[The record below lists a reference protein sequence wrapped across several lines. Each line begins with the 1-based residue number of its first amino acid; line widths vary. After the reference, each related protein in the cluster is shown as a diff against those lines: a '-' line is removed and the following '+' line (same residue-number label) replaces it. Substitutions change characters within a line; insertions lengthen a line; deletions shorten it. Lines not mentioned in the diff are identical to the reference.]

1 MRLGH
6 AAGHEGGQGQLLE
19 DHPVFRFPLLEQ
31 VFADS
36 MDRHVEDA
44 QGIRLIG
51 VERFLVRGGP
61 ARVGGIAGLEGVGP
75 LAATL
80 DFPQAVQGM
89 VSGRDIEPV
98 AKSPL
103 DRGPVRQDVPLDH
116 LQEEALRE
124 VVGLVFPDE
133 RHQADQRAGSAR
145 NTPPGTCPRT
155 GRIRRRSIGT
165 WEDPPD
171 GLIHHLRASTATV
184 RTEYRYR

>member
-1 MRLGH
+1 
-6 AAGHEGGQGQLLE
+6 
-19 DHPVFRFPLLEQ
+19 
-31 VFADS
+31 

-133 RHQADQRAGSAR
+133 RHQADRRADR
-145 NTPPGTCPRT
+145 LVIRLQELVPGLEEFGD
-155 GRIRRRSIGT
+155 GRLEHGKT
-165 WEDPPD
+165 LP
-171 GLIHHLRASTATV
+171 TA
-184 RTEYRYR
+184 